1 MPVRRRTRTIW
12 IVAVSLALVGVLAA
26 ATAIVVPWVIAET
39 EARTADG
46 VERVILERDGDEVAF
61 TPADGWLVHPRF
73 ASDSTVDVVAP
84 DQALTI
90 ELELVPD
97 GPDDAL
103 AKLIGH
109 AADTPVSGMPGIGDD
124 AGAGTQAGAAGDGAA
139 GGGDTGDGDTR
150 DGDAGDGDSDA
161 APAAIRLET
170 LASGLELRHVATEH
184 GLLAVVGT
192 SSGSVTLTVRAGSAV
207 DLAEYRTALATLLE
221 TIRAA

>member
-12 IVAVSLALVGVLAA
+12 IVAVSLALVGALAA

-124 AGAGTQAGAAGDGAA
+124 AGTGTQAGAAGDGAT
-139 GGGDTGDGDTR
+139 GGGDTR
-150 DGDAGDGDSDA
+150 DGDAGVGDSDA

-207 DLAEYRTALATLLE
+207 DLADYRTALATLLE